1 MILRPARVEQMRKA
15 FDETKHPRDPGGE
28 GGGQFTSG
36 AGSGGAPA
44 ATPPPAPAATK
55 PKPKAPDAKKPA
67 VDEQTFSPGD
77 TSSGGSAAAG
87 GDGEGVVRPTGGTTT
102 GPGSRPGSKPV
113 EERDLLGIG
122 GDTKTKKGE
131 EHKVATGIMYLAP
144 ADESGIANLCPFA
157 SPDCKADCLKSSG
170 RMIMDNAKNAR
181 MWKTQAMKDD
191 PKGFVDRLETE
202 VKSLVKA
209 TDKGTGRGKYMG
221 FKPAVRLN
229 GTSDIP
235 WENMK
240 GTDGKNLMEKFPD
253 VQFYDYTKNPKRMA
267 SYSGGDFP
275 KNYHLTFSRSEL
287 NDPNSKLFNPK
298 FGNIDDVL
306 KSGKGNVA
314 VVFDTPT
321 TKVKGTKTY
330 ANALPET
337 FNGYPVIDGDQTD
350 LRFLDPDGGHV
361 IGLRGKGSAQHAES
375 SASDFVYPTQ
385 HTGLKIKKP
394 KKDVVG
400 PTIAETYDPENPRV
414 LNEAPELV
422 AASDRWLPMEDIYG
436 DEGE

>member
-1 MILRPARVEQMRKA
+1 MAILRPARVEAMRKA
-15 FDETKHPRDPGGE
+15 WDESKHPRDPGGE
-28 GGGQFTSG
+28 GGGEFTSTG
-36 AGSGGAPA
+36 
-44 ATPPPAPAATK
+44 
-55 PKPKAPDAKKPA
+55 
-67 VDEQTFSPGD
+67 
-77 TSSGGSAAAG
+77 GGSAAA
-87 GDGEGVVRPTGGTTT
+87 EAPVFRPTGGTTH
-102 GPGSRPGSKPV
+102 GPGTRPGEKPV
-113 EERDLLGIG
+113 EERELLGIG
-122 GDTKTKKGE
+122 GDTKTVKGE
-131 EHKVATGIMYLAP
+131 KQKVATGIMYLAP

-181 MWKTQAMKDD
+181 LWKTTAMKAD
-191 PKGFVDRLETE
+191 PKAFVDRLEKE

-221 FKPAVRLN
+221 FTPAVRLN

-267 SYSGGDFP
+267 SFGSGDFP

-287 NDPNSKLFNPK
+287 NDPASKLYNPK
-298 FGNIDDVL
+298 FGNIMDVL

-321 TKVKGTKTY
+321 TKDKDTK
-330 ANALPET
+330 NFKHSLPES

-350 LRFLDPDGGHV
+350 LRFLDPEGGHV
-361 IGLRGKGSAQHAES
+361 IGLRGKGSAKHAEA

-385 HTGLKIKKP
+385 HTGLKIQPKP
-394 KKDVVG
+394 KKDVIG
-400 PTIAETYDPENPRV
+400 PTIADTYDPANPRV

-422 AASDRWLPMEDIYG
+422 AGSDRWLPLEDIYG
-436 DEGE
+436 D